1 VFFEK
6 SEISCY
12 GCCLY
17 IQRTSGKE
25 ADLLNDASI
34 IKLFFER
41 NEKAVEELKHSYE
54 KLCFYIAGNILSQK
68 EDQEECV
75 NSAYMEVWTSI
86 PPNKPDNLKTYLCRL
101 VKNCALN
108 RWKYNTAAKRNQDF
122 SVSLDELSECIP
134 DGKCIEETVSEE
146 QLGLAISEFLKAQ
159 PEKYRKIFVRR
170 YWYSDTLE
178 DIAAFYDMNSRTVAT
193 YLFRVRKKLKAFLQK
208 EGYIDE

>member
-1 VFFEK
+1 M
-6 SEISCY
+6 
-12 GCCLY
+12 
-17 IQRTSGKE
+17 
-25 ADLLNDASI
+25 NDASI

-54 KLCFYIAGNILSQK
+54 NLCFYIAGNILSQK

-159 PEKYRKIFVRR
+159 PEKYRKVFVRR